1 MLKLLEFE
9 TYQKNSG
16 GREMK
21 LCDLNYWS
29 CTLFSEQRPFSRED
43 FLGESSEFFVFKVS
57 SSKKYLLANR
67 GDIADVFLQQQ
78 LDAFDPEKYLT
89 PRDYLPLHLEDDIG
103 SIPYIGNREIFGLL
117 FDDNEIPAGVIMDI
131 LNIYT
136 LQYTLSMGI
145 YHRDLNID
153 FYKRIIDNIE
163 EEIFITDEYGFIQ
176 FLNPYAEKVCGV
188 KLNEVVGWHVDDL
201 EKKGIISSSISK
213 EVFRQNTTC
222 NRMMELHTGE
232 TVLATG
238 IPLYSKDGRLTNV
251 LATSKNVAELQDLLS
266 HLEEL
271 TGELDKKDSKIN
283 ELSNIII
290 AQGNYVME
298 SPEMQDVL
306 RNIMK
311 VAPTDATVL
320 IEGESGTGKEVV
332 SDLIHKFSNR
342 VSEPFVKINCANIP
356 ENLLESE
363 FFGYEAGAF
372 TGANRQ
378 GKIGKIEKANGG
390 TLFLDELGEMPLSLQ
405 AKILEVLQEKEIVRV
420 GGVERIPVDVRF
432 IAATN
437 RDLLAMVR
445 EGTFRRDLYYRL
457 NVIKIDL
464 APLRQ
469 RYADI
474 EPLSHAFLQK
484 YNARFGR
491 SKVFAPSVIS
501 FFQQYDW
508 PGNVR
513 ELMHLIERLVIVCD
527 NDVISVSDIRANL
540 NQEGADTPEV
550 LPREKEEPMESETLT
565 LKGAKHELEISMV
578 RKAYERYPS
587 SYKVAEELGISQA
600 AVMKILK
607 RHGYCLKNGAL
618 VKME

>member
-1 MLKLLEFE
+1 
-9 TYQKNSG
+9 
-16 GREMK
+16 MK

-29 CTLFSEQRPFSRED
+29 CTFFSEQRLFSKED
-43 FLGESSEFFVFKVS
+43 YLKESSEFFVFKTE

-67 GDIADVFLQQQ
+67 GDIAAVFLGRN
-78 LDAFDPEKYLT
+78 LEAFDPEACLV
-89 PRDYLPLHLEDDIG
+89 PRDYLPLQLQDDVG

-117 FDDNEIPAGVIMDI
+117 FDENEIPAGVIMDI
-131 LNIYT
+131 QNIYN
-136 LQYTLSMGI
+136 LSYTLGMGI

-188 KLNEVVGWHVDDL
+188 KLSEVIGWHVDDL
-201 EKKGIISSSISK
+201 ERQGIISSSISK
-213 EVFRQNTTC
+213 EVFRLNTTC

-251 LATSKNVAELQDLLS
+251 LATSKNVEEMRDLLS
-266 HLEEL
+266 HLQEL

-298 SPEMQDVL
+298 SPEMQAVL
-306 RNIMK
+306 RSIMK

-320 IEGESGTGKEVV
+320 IEGESGTGKEVI

-378 GKIGKIEKANGG
+378 GKVGKIEMANGG

-445 EGTFRRDLYYRL
+445 EGTFRRDLFYRL

-464 APLRQ
+464 LPLRK

-474 EPLSHAFLQK
+474 EPLSRAFLQK
-484 YNARFGR
+484 YNARFGK

-527 NDVISVSDIRANL
+527 NDVISVSDVRFNL
-540 NQEGADTPEV
+540 NQENDADPEELL
-550 LPREKEEPMESETLT
+550 LPEEEPSVQEPTT
-565 LKGAKHELEISMV
+565 LKSAKQELEISMV
-578 RKAYERYPS
+578 RKAYEQYPS
-587 SYKVAEELGISQA
+587 SYKVAEQLGISQA

-618 VKME
+618 VKTE